1 MIYATI
7 KEKKKDLSNNIK
19 SELFLKPTTEHVA
32 TTRIYGDNVG
42 KSINSLENQIDAFY
56 TNPNLSSN
64 IRNHSI
70 RLLMRKLNS
79 LNTFKK
85 RKLGGLYRI
94 SRPPTNPQNFT
105 PKTVSKVKKKR
116 KKVNHNHNHNF
127 KNYNDDFLTDMN
139 NFLFEPV
146 NTDTGT
152 EVISPKKK
160 HNTRQKAKKKKDS
173 KISPWNPPK
182 R

>member
-1 MIYATI
+1 
-7 KEKKKDLSNNIK
+7 
-19 SELFLKPTTEHVA
+19 
-32 TTRIYGDNVG
+32 
-42 KSINSLENQIDAFY
+42 
-56 TNPNLSSN
+56 
-64 IRNHSI
+64 
-70 RLLMRKLNS
+70 MRKLNS

-105 PKTVSKVKKKR
+105 PKTVSKVKKR
-116 KKVNHNHNHNF
+116 KKVNHNHNF
-127 KNYNDDFLTDMN
+127 KNYNDDFLTDMD

-160 HNTRQKAKKKKDS
+160 T
-173 KISPWNPPK
+173 
-182 R
+182 

>member
-1 MIYATI
+1 M
-7 KEKKKDLSNNIK
+7 
-19 SELFLKPTTEHVA
+19 A

-94 SRPPTNPQNFT
+94 SRPPTNPQNLT
-105 PKTVSKVKKKR
+105 PKTVSKVKKE
-116 KKVNHNHNHNF
+116 KK
-127 KNYNDDFLTDMN
+127 LTITII
-139 NFLFEPV
+139 L
-146 NTDTGT
+146 
-152 EVISPKKK
+152 
-160 HNTRQKAKKKKDS
+160 
-173 KISPWNPPK
+173 KIIMMTF
-182 R
+182 